1 MDNIKTIFVDLYGD
15 QLRKPHTTLVECHF
29 DEYFDQQIQKLEK
42 TALNQD
48 TRAAESSALVEQAPI
63 SVSEN
68 FDDELP
74 PLPGLLSRGRQIMSE
89 AEGGAKLICV

>member
-15 QLRKPHTTLVECHF
+15 QLKKPHTTLVECHF

-48 TRAAESSALVEQAPI
+48 TRVVESSSVFAKEAPTQ
-63 SVSEN
+63 VSEK
-68 FDDELP
+68 FDDEPP
-74 PLPGLLSRGRQIMSE
+74 PLPGLLARGR
-89 AEGGAKLICV
+89 